1 MLVTALEISLLPSHR
16 FATRR
21 TLFNINQ
28 YPVKL
33 LEGFM
38 TDTRAIIVVKKGEL
52 NKFKIVKDQ
61 YASPQN
67 VFHISGK
74 TSVDIIASLEKHAPQ
89 MIQ

>member
-61 YASPQN
+61 YTSEC
-67 VFHISGK
+67 VSYFGK
-74 TSVDIIASLEKHAPQ
+74 TSVDIIASLETCSSDDSDD
-89 MIQ
+89 